1 MKNNNRRS
9 LQYSFEIILDF
20 LEAEYTSA
28 FNFKICLKRGNKIF
42 ETKNTMKYESGKRR
56 EVQIG
61 EVFNLNANL
70 HFKEDSDTELDDKV
84 YKIYLQVYTKSGF
97 KNATFAELNLSK
109 LVNLDSVGNP
119 VIISENF
126 SNINR
131 KDKLDL
137 EFAKH
142 PFNFLKLKLT
152 FISKY
157 VEAVNFNEMSAD
169 GDDRDRGMK
178 SKLLNEGHIT
188 SVIKNN
194 LNETQN
200 VSISNNNDNNNN
212 DSKKADIMLYNDQEQ
227 RKNSYYNGSSQEEEI
242 FLLNEQIRV
251 LNEKVDTL
259 EKEKLLLSD
268 QLNKTIIP
276 TVNNSEP
283 TRETKNEKRV
293 S

>member
-70 HFKEDSDTELDDKV
+70 HFKADSDQELDDKV

-126 SNINR
+126 SNINM

-169 GDDRDRGMK
+169 GDDRDMK
-178 SKLLNEGHIT
+178 SKLLNEGNIT
-188 SVIKNN
+188 TVIKNN
-194 LNETQN
+194 LNDIQN
-200 VSISNNNDNNNN
+200 VSISNNNYNNNVN
-212 DSKKADIMLYNDQEQ
+212 DSKKADILLYNEQEQ
-227 RKNSYYNGSSQEEEI
+227 RKNSCYNGSSQEEEI

-259 EKEKLLLSD
+259 QKEKLLLSD

-283 TRETKNEKRV
+283 YGRETKNEKTV